1 MKSQL
6 LAGTF
11 ILAACG
17 LAFAQ
22 QPVKVDLHQQSKSGE
37 TGTATLTPMG
47 DQTKVELSIKGG
59 PKGVAQPAH
68 IHEGSC
74 AKLDPKPKHGLEN
87 VVNGKSSTVV
97 PVGLAELRKGGM
109 AINVHKSKEDIK
121 TYVSCG
127 DIKGGAAKKGSD
139 KKGGMDKKS

>member
-87 VVNGKSSTVV
+87 VTDGKSTTTV
-97 PVGLAELRKGGM
+97 PVSLAELTKGQL
-109 AINVHKSKEDIK
+109 AIIVHKSAEDLK
-121 TYVSCG
+121 TYVACG
-127 DIKGGAAKKGSD
+127 DIKGHAE
-139 KKGGMDKKS
+139 KKSK